1 MARRLEP
8 RDANELSLDDKLDVA
23 RTLTRLQHR
32 IQTRHELN
40 ELEAEI
46 KQAHAQEIDNGRVIQ
61 PVVPGTD
68 EIRQLYGFGAAAL
81 GAGAPEAGS
90 AHATH

>member
-32 IQTRHELN
+32 IAARHELN
-40 ELEAEI
+40 DLEAEI
-46 KQAHAQEIDNGRVIQ
+46 KQAHAKEIEDGRVTQ
-61 PVVPGTD
+61 PVVPGAD

-81 GAGAPEAGS
+81 SAGSPEAAPAGA
-90 AHATH
+90 TD